1 MGLPRFWGRLAID
14 DESLIG
20 LAVGDS
26 KRSED
31 GAKASDG
38 SLGISWTIVYYALLI
53 VGAVGW
59 KKYLWQLTESP
70 SYLTAF

>member
-1 MGLPRFWGRLAID
+1 MGLPRFWGRLTLDEDATISPAI
-14 DESLIG
+14 
-20 LAVGDS
+20 GDS

-38 SLGISWTIVYYALLI
+38 SLGIVWTIVYYALLV